1 VAEYSI
7 NVSFSDGVQQ
17 VINFEPFLQASQ
29 NPQIRKYLDSAQFAD
44 FRVENGDLVW
54 GDFGLC
60 FPIAD
65 LYENRI

>member
-1 VAEYSI
+1 MAGYSL

-17 VINFEPFLQASQ
+17 VIDFEPFLSNSS
-29 NPQIRKYLDSAQFAD
+29 NPQIRAYLDSAKFAD

-54 GDFGLC
+54 GDYSLC